1 MNPDHEKLCGSPDW
15 AADLQAQILPVVTA
29 GVSLGQ
35 DMLEI
40 GPGPGAATAWL
51 RERVA
56 HLTVL
61 EADEA
66 AATRLAARYPTATSP
81 LTSVMRRRCLMT
93 TSRSTP
99 WARSPC
105 CITCPPRRAQ
115 YQILAEALRVLRP
128 GGWLAGSD
136 SLASNGLHHFHH
148 DDTYNPAEPSTLLV
162 WLRALGFTPITIT
175 VGDELMFTACKPA
188 REASPVMTD
197 TTGLRTAI
205 TGLIGLAATEEE
217 MLLASAPDR

>member
-1 MNPDHEKLCGSPDW
+1 MNPDHEKLCGSPEW
-15 AADLQAQILPVVTA
+15 AADLQAEILPVVTA
-29 GVSLGQ
+29 GVSLGK

-51 RERVA
+51 LERVG

-66 AATRLAARYPTATSP
+66 AAARLAARYPGGNVTVDTGDAVQMPYGDESFDSVGSFTMLHHVPTA
-81 LTSVMRRRCLMT
+81 
-93 TSRSTP
+93 
-99 WARSPC
+99 A
-105 CITCPPRRAQ
+105 AQ

-136 SLASNGLHHFHH
+136 SLASDGLHHFHH

-188 REASPVMTD
+188 REASRP
-197 TTGLRTAI
+197 
-205 TGLIGLAATEEE
+205 
-217 MLLASAPDR
+217 

>member
-1 MNPDHEKLCGSPDW
+1 MNPDHEKLCGSPEW
-15 AADLQAQILPVVTA
+15 AADLQAQVLPVVTA
-29 GVSLGQ
+29 GVSLGK

-51 RERVA
+51 LERVA

-66 AATRLAARYPTATSP
+66 AARRLAARYPDSNVTVDIGDAVQMPYDDESFDSVGSFTMLHHVPTA
-81 LTSVMRRRCLMT
+81 
-93 TSRSTP
+93 
-99 WARSPC
+99 A
-105 CITCPPRRAQ
+105 AQ
-115 YQILAEALRVLRP
+115 YQILGEALRVLRP

-136 SLASNGLHHFHH
+136 SLASNDLHSFHH

-175 VGDELMFTACKPA
+175 VGDELMFTACKPT
-188 REASPVMTD
+188 REASP
-197 TTGLRTAI
+197 
-205 TGLIGLAATEEE
+205 
-217 MLLASAPDR
+217 S

>member
-1 MNPDHEKLCGSPDW
+1 MNPDHEKLCGSPEW

-51 RERVA
+51 LEQVA
-56 HLTVL
+56 HLTAL

-66 AATRLAARYPTATSP
+66 AAARLASRYPGSNITVDIGDATRMPYGDESFDSVGSFTMLHHVPTA
-81 LTSVMRRRCLMT
+81 
-93 TSRSTP
+93 
-99 WARSPC
+99 A
-105 CITCPPRRAQ
+105 AQ
-115 YQILAEALRVLRP
+115 YQVLAEALRVLRP
-128 GGWLAGSD
+128 GGALAGSD

-148 DDTYNPAEPSTLLV
+148 DDTYNPAEPATLLV

-175 VGDELMFTACKPA
+175 IGDELMFTARKPA
-188 REASPVMTD
+188 REASQ
-197 TTGLRTAI
+197 L
-205 TGLIGLAATEEE
+205 
-217 MLLASAPDR
+217 

>member
-1 MNPDHEKLCGSPDW
+1 MNPDHEKLCGSEEW
-15 AADLQAQILPVVTA
+15 AADLRAQILPVVTA

-51 RERVA
+51 LERVA
-56 HLTVL
+56 HLTAL

-66 AATRLAARYPTATSP
+66 AAARLAARYPGSVTVDIGDATQMPYGDESFDSVGSFTMLHHVPTA
-81 LTSVMRRRCLMT
+81 
-93 TSRSTP
+93 
-99 WARSPC
+99 A
-105 CITCPPRRAQ
+105 AQ
-115 YQILAEALRVLRP
+115 HQILAEALRVLRP

-136 SLASNGLHHFHH
+136 SLASNDLHCFHH

-188 REASPVMTD
+188 REAS
-197 TTGLRTAI
+197 L
-205 TGLIGLAATEEE
+205 
-217 MLLASAPDR
+217 S

>member
-1 MNPDHEKLCGSPDW
+1 MNPDHEKLCGSQEW

-51 RERVA
+51 LERVG
-56 HLTVL
+56 HLTAL

-66 AATRLAARYPTATSP
+66 AAARLAARYPDSVTVDIGDATQMPYGDESFDSVGSFTMLHHVPTA
-81 LTSVMRRRCLMT
+81 
-93 TSRSTP
+93 
-99 WARSPC
+99 A
-105 CITCPPRRAQ
+105 AQ
-115 YQILAEALRVLRP
+115 HQILAEALRVLRP

-136 SLASNGLHHFHH
+136 SLASDGLHHFHH

-175 VGDELMFTACKPA
+175 VGDVLMFAACKPA
-188 REASPVMTD
+188 REASP
-197 TTGLRTAI
+197 
-205 TGLIGLAATEEE
+205 
-217 MLLASAPDR
+217 S

>member
-1 MNPDHEKLCGSPDW
+1 MNPDHEKLCGSPEW

-29 GVSLGQ
+29 GVSLGK

-51 RERVA
+51 LERVA

-66 AATRLAARYPTATSP
+66 AARRLVARYPDNNVTVDIGDAVQMPYDDESFDSVGSFTMLHHVPTA
-81 LTSVMRRRCLMT
+81 
-93 TSRSTP
+93 
-99 WARSPC
+99 A
-105 CITCPPRRAQ
+105 AQ
-115 YQILAEALRVLRP
+115 HQILAEALRVLRP

-136 SLASNGLHHFHH
+136 SLASNDLHHFHH

-188 REASPVMTD
+188 REAS
-197 TTGLRTAI
+197 R
-205 TGLIGLAATEEE
+205 
-217 MLLASAPDR
+217 S

>member
-1 MNPDHEKLCGSPDW
+1 MNPDHEKLCGSQEW

-51 RERVA
+51 LERVG
-56 HLTVL
+56 HLTAL

-66 AATRLAARYPTATSP
+66 AATRLAARYPDSVTVDIGDATQMPYGDESFDSVGSFTMLHHVPTA
-81 LTSVMRRRCLMT
+81 
-93 TSRSTP
+93 
-99 WARSPC
+99 A
-105 CITCPPRRAQ
+105 AQ

-128 GGWLAGSD
+128 GGWLTGSD

-148 DDTYNPAEPSTLLV
+148 DDTYNPPEPSTLLV

-188 REASPVMTD
+188 RDAS
-197 TTGLRTAI
+197 R
-205 TGLIGLAATEEE
+205 
-217 MLLASAPDR
+217 S

>member
-1 MNPDHEKLCGSPDW
+1 MNPDHEKLCGSQEW

-51 RERVA
+51 LERVA

-66 AATRLAARYPTATSP
+66 AATRLAARYPDSVTVDIGDATQMPYGDESFDSVGSFTMLHHVPTA
-81 LTSVMRRRCLMT
+81 
-93 TSRSTP
+93 
-99 WARSPC
+99 A
-105 CITCPPRRAQ
+105 AQ
-115 YQILAEALRVLRP
+115 HQILAEALRVLRP

-136 SLASNGLHHFHH
+136 SLASNDLHCFHH

-175 VGDELMFTACKPA
+175 VGDELMFTARKPA
-188 REASPVMTD
+188 REAS
-197 TTGLRTAI
+197 R
-205 TGLIGLAATEEE
+205 
-217 MLLASAPDR
+217 S

>member
-1 MNPDHEKLCGSPDW
+1 MNPDHEKLCGSQEW
-15 AADLQAQILPVVTA
+15 AAHLRAQILPVVTA

-51 RERVA
+51 QERVA

-66 AATRLAARYPTATSP
+66 AATRLAARYPDSNITVDIGDATQMPYGDESFDSVGSFTMLHHVPTA
-81 LTSVMRRRCLMT
+81 
-93 TSRSTP
+93 
-99 WARSPC
+99 A
-105 CITCPPRRAQ
+105 AQ

-128 GGWLAGSD
+128 GGPLAGSD
-136 SLASNGLHHFHH
+136 SLASNRLHHFHH
-148 DDTYNPAEPSTLLV
+148 DDTYNPAEPPTLLA

-175 VGDELMFTACKPA
+175 VGDVLMFTACKPA
-188 REASPVMTD
+188 REAS
-197 TTGLRTAI
+197 L
-205 TGLIGLAATEEE
+205 
-217 MLLASAPDR
+217 S

>member
-15 AADLQAQILPVVTA
+15 AAHLRAQILPVVTA
-29 GVSLGQ
+29 GVSLGK

-61 EADEA
+61 EADEV
-66 AATRLAARYPTATSP
+66 AATRLAARNPDRNVTVDIGDATQMPYGDESFDSVGSFTMLHHVPTA
-81 LTSVMRRRCLMT
+81 
-93 TSRSTP
+93 
-99 WARSPC
+99 A
-105 CITCPPRRAQ
+105 AQ

-136 SLASNGLHHFHH
+136 SLASNGLHYFHH
-148 DDTYNPAEPSTLLV
+148 DDTYNPAEPATLLV

-175 VGDELMFTACKPA
+175 VGDVLMFTACKPA
-188 REASPVMTD
+188 PEAS
-197 TTGLRTAI
+197 L
-205 TGLIGLAATEEE
+205 
-217 MLLASAPDR
+217 S

>member
-1 MNPDHEKLCGSPDW
+1 MNPDHEKLCGSPEW

-29 GVSLGQ
+29 GVSLGK

-51 RERVA
+51 LERVA

-66 AATRLAARYPTATSP
+66 AARRLVARYADSNVTVDIGDAMQMPYDDESFDSVGSFTMLHHVPTGA
-81 LTSVMRRRCLMT
+81 
-93 TSRSTP
+93 
-99 WARSPC
+99 
-105 CITCPPRRAQ
+105 AQ
-115 YQILAEALRVLRP
+115 YQILVEALRVLRP

-136 SLASNGLHHFHH
+136 SLASNDLHYFHH

-175 VGDELMFTACKPA
+175 VGDMLMFTACKPA
-188 REASPVMTD
+188 REAS
-197 TTGLRTAI
+197 L
-205 TGLIGLAATEEE
+205 
-217 MLLASAPDR
+217 S

>member
-1 MNPDHEKLCGSPDW
+1 MNPDHEKLCGSQEW

-51 RERVA
+51 LERVG
-56 HLTVL
+56 HLTAL

-66 AATRLAARYPTATSP
+66 AAARLAARYPDSVTVDIGDATQMPYGDESFDSVGSFTMLHHVPTA
-81 LTSVMRRRCLMT
+81 
-93 TSRSTP
+93 
-99 WARSPC
+99 A
-105 CITCPPRRAQ
+105 AQ
-115 YQILAEALRVLRP
+115 HQILAEALRVLRP

-136 SLASNGLHHFHH
+136 SLASNDLHHFHH
-148 DDTYNPAEPSTLLV
+148 DDTYNPVEPSTLLV

-188 REASPVMTD
+188 REAS
-197 TTGLRTAI
+197 R
-205 TGLIGLAATEEE
+205 
-217 MLLASAPDR
+217 S

>member
-1 MNPDHEKLCGSPDW
+1 MNPDHEKLCGSQEW

-51 RERVA
+51 LDRVA
-56 HLTVL
+56 HLTAL

-66 AATRLAARYPTATSP
+66 AAARLAARYPDSVTVDIGDATQMPYGDESFDSVGSFTMLHHVPTA
-81 LTSVMRRRCLMT
+81 
-93 TSRSTP
+93 
-99 WARSPC
+99 A
-105 CITCPPRRAQ
+105 AQ
-115 YQILAEALRVLRP
+115 HQILAEALRVLRP

-136 SLASNGLHHFHH
+136 SLASSRLHYFHH
-148 DDTYNPAEPSTLLV
+148 DDTYNPLEPSTLLV

-188 REASPVMTD
+188 REAS
-197 TTGLRTAI
+197 R
-205 TGLIGLAATEEE
+205 
-217 MLLASAPDR
+217 S

>member
-1 MNPDHEKLCGSPDW
+1 MNPDHEKLCGSPEW

-51 RERVA
+51 LERVA
-56 HLTVL
+56 HLTAL

-66 AATRLAARYPTATSP
+66 AAARLAGRYPGSNITVDIGDATRMPYGDESFDSVGSFTMLHHVPTA
-81 LTSVMRRRCLMT
+81 
-93 TSRSTP
+93 
-99 WARSPC
+99 A
-105 CITCPPRRAQ
+105 AQ
-115 YQILAEALRVLRP
+115 HQILAEALRVLRP

-136 SLASNGLHHFHH
+136 SLASDGLHHFHH

-175 VGDELMFTACKPA
+175 VGDVLMFAACKPA
-188 REASPVMTD
+188 REAS
-197 TTGLRTAI
+197 L
-205 TGLIGLAATEEE
+205 
-217 MLLASAPDR
+217 S

>member
-1 MNPDHEKLCGSPDW
+1 MNPDHEKLCGSPEW

-51 RERVA
+51 LDRVA
-56 HLTVL
+56 HLTAL

-66 AATRLAARYPTATSP
+66 TAARLAGRYPGSNITVDIGDATRMPYGDESFDSVGSFTMLHHVPTA
-81 LTSVMRRRCLMT
+81 
-93 TSRSTP
+93 
-99 WARSPC
+99 A
-105 CITCPPRRAQ
+105 AQ
-115 YQILAEALRVLRP
+115 YQVLAEALRVLRP
-128 GGWLAGSD
+128 GGALAGSD

-148 DDTYNPAEPSTLLV
+148 DDTYNPAEPATLLV

-175 VGDELMFTACKPA
+175 IGDELMFTARKPA
-188 REASPVMTD
+188 REAS
-197 TTGLRTAI
+197 R
-205 TGLIGLAATEEE
+205 
-217 MLLASAPDR
+217 S